1 MVAAA
6 NTFPRLVVLVGAT
19 FVALGLLSAPSAVAA
34 SDAFEEERFQDIVK
48 EATDE
53 VGIDP
58 QEFYAQEMFIVSH
71 QEGVANVGR
80 GGTADRR
87 RKLVGVLD
95 TTDTSSTARATIERI
110 LGGRSESKRKK
121 SLFKKESSK
130 SKGKKKSSKSKDK
143 MKSSKSKSSKSKDKN
158 DKKGSSKSSSSK
170 SANKKKSSSQSNNS
184 KKKKKSS
191 SSSTDDKSK
200 KRKKESDSSDDDDSK
215 SKRKTKKSSSSST
228 SKSKSK
234 SKSDSDSSKS
244 KSKKKDSSSKDSKV
258 RHRQWTI
265 ALLIF
270 CLIKYSMGHPSSRA
284 ASHISLSFLL
294 LEQEG

>member
-1 MVAAA
+1 MMVAAA
-6 NTFPRLVVLVGAT
+6 NAFPRLVVLVGGAT
-19 FVALGLLSAPSAVAA
+19 FFALGLLLAPSAVAA
-34 SDAFEEERFQDIVK
+34 SDAFEEERFQNIAK

-58 QEFYAQEMFIVSH
+58 REFYAQDMFMASH

-80 GGTADRR
+80 GETADRR
-87 RKLVGVLD
+87 RKLVGVFD

-130 SKGKKKSSKSKDK
+130 SKDKK
-143 MKSSKSKSSKSKDKN
+143 KSSKSKDKN

-184 KKKKKSS
+184 KKKKSS

-215 SKRKTKKSSSSST
+215 SKRKTKKSSSSSK

-234 SKSDSDSSKS
+234 TKSDSDSSKS

-265 ALLIF
+265 AFLIF

-284 ASHISLSFLL
+284 VSHISLSFVL

>member
-1 MVAAA
+1 MMVAAA
-6 NTFPRLVVLVGAT
+6 NTFPQLVVVAT

-34 SDAFEEERFQDIVK
+34 SDAFEEERFQNIVK

-58 QEFYAQEMFIVSH
+58 REFYEQEMFMASH
-71 QEGVANVGR
+71 QEDVANVGR
-80 GGTADRR
+80 GETADRR
-87 RKLVGVLD
+87 RKLVGVFD
-95 TTDTSSTARATIERI
+95 TTDTSSTARTTIERI

-130 SKGKKKSSKSKDK
+130 SKNTKKSSKSKDK
-143 MKSSKSKSSKSKDKN
+143 KKSSKSKDKN

-170 SANKKKSSSQSNNS
+170 SANKKKSSPQSTNS
-184 KKKKKSS
+184 KKKKSS

-200 KRKKESDSSDDDDSK
+200 KRKKESDSSDDDESKSK

-244 KSKKKDSSSKDSKV
+244 KSKKNDSSSKDSKV

-270 CLIKYSMGHPSSRA
+270 CLIKYSMGHP
-284 ASHISLSFLL
+284 ASHITLSFVL
-294 LEQEG
+294 LEQDG

>member
-1 MVAAA
+1 MMVAAA
-6 NTFPRLVVLVGAT
+6 NAFLRLVVLVGGAT
-19 FVALGLLSAPSAVAA
+19 FFALGLLLAPSAVAA
-34 SDAFEEERFQDIVK
+34 SDAFEEERFQNIAK

-58 QEFYAQEMFIVSH
+58 REFYAQEMFMASH
-71 QEGVANVGR
+71 KEGVANVGR
-80 GGTADRR
+80 GETADRR
-87 RKLVGVLD
+87 RKLVGVFD

-130 SKGKKKSSKSKDK
+130 SKDKK
-143 MKSSKSKSSKSKDKN
+143 KSSKSKDKN

-170 SANKKKSSSQSNNS
+170 SANKKTSSSQSNNS
-184 KKKKKSS
+184 KKKKSS

-258 RHRQWTI
+258 SHRQWTI

-284 ASHISLSFLL
+284 VSHISLSFVL

>member
-1 MVAAA
+1 MMVAAA
-6 NTFPRLVVLVGAT
+6 NTMPRLVVLVCGAT
-19 FVALGLLSAPSAVAA
+19 FFALGLLSAPSAVAA
-34 SDAFEEERFQDIVK
+34 SDAFEEERFQNIAK

-58 QEFYAQEMFIVSH
+58 REFYAQDMFMASH

-80 GGTADRR
+80 GETADRR
-87 RKLVGVLD
+87 RKLVGVFD
-95 TTDTSSTARATIERI
+95 TTDTSSNARATIERI

-130 SKGKKKSSKSKDK
+130 SKDKK
-143 MKSSKSKSSKSKDKN
+143 KSSKSKDKN

-170 SANKKKSSSQSNNS
+170 SANKKTSSSHSNNS
-184 KKKKKSS
+184 KKKKSS

-270 CLIKYSMGHPSSRA
+270 CLMKYSMGHPSSRA

>member
-1 MVAAA
+1 MMVAAA
-6 NTFPRLVVLVGAT
+6 NAFPRLVVLVGGAT
-19 FVALGLLSAPSAVAA
+19 FFALGLLLAPSAVAA
-34 SDAFEEERFQDIVK
+34 SDAFEEERFQNIAK

-58 QEFYAQEMFIVSH
+58 REFYAQDMFMASH

-80 GGTADRR
+80 GETADRR
-87 RKLVGVLD
+87 RKLVGVFD
-95 TTDTSSTARATIERI
+95 TTDTSSNARATIERI

-130 SKGKKKSSKSKDK
+130 SKDKK
-143 MKSSKSKSSKSKDKN
+143 KSSKSKDKN

-170 SANKKKSSSQSNNS
+170 SANKKTSSSHSNNS
-184 KKKKKSS
+184 KKKKSS

-284 ASHISLSFLL
+284 VSHISLSFVL